1 MKKLKL
7 LYILNE
13 TRRVNNFSYSSEC
26 AALDMGFEF
35 HIAGNWSYASDDE
48 RMADEQK
55 HGIKIHQIDFI
66 RSPYNPGNI
75 KAYKKLLELVKREQ
89 YDIIHCNT
97 PIGGL
102 LGRLVGKKCNV
113 KKVIYQVHGFHFYKG
128 APKKNWLIYYP
139 IEKWLARYTDALVTR
154 NHGDLA
160 LAKEKMK
167 LRRGGKVYYV
177 PGVGID
183 SAAYVRD
190 DEVRRAKREELG
202 LSESDVMLVTM
213 GNLDRGKNFDTLI
226 RAISLAENKRTHLF
240 ICGEGPEKERLASL
254 AKELSVSER
263 VHLLGYRTD
272 MKELLFASDI
282 FVFSSFREGL
292 SRSVMEA
299 MAVGLPCI
307 VSKIRGNVDL
317 IEDGK
322 GGFLVPPASATGFA
336 EAIDKIS
343 GDAALAEGM
352 SAQNLDRVKKF
363 DFAVAKREIAAVY
376 RDVIETL

>member
-1 MKKLKL
+1 MSKI
-7 LYILNE
+7 LYISNIGGK
-13 TRRVNNFSYSSEC
+13 RMSYGFAGSSIE
-26 AALDMGFEF
+26 AAHSLGLEF
-35 HIAGNWSYASDDE
+35 YSAANRSRSTPEEIF
-48 RMADEQK
+48 ADEK
-55 HGIKIHQIDFI
+55 KYGVRLLHIDLC
-66 RSPYNPGNI
+66 RSPLSLKNY
-75 KAYKKLLELVKREQ
+75 KAYKQLCRIIREENI
-89 YDIIHCNT
+89 DIIHCNT
-97 PIGGL
+97 PVGGL
-102 LGRLVGKKCNV
+102 LGRLVGKKCKV

-139 IEKWLARYTDALVTR
+139 IEKWLARYTDALVTI

-352 SAQNLDRVKKF
+352 SAENLDRVKKF